1 MKIWRVI
8 ARVQGKAKGRSQM
21 TSFMFAMVASFL
33 AATGSRDQLLAAHLR
48 ERLGGSYALLLLA
61 VATAIVSAFI
71 AAWFGSTLAG
81 QLSSDAATMFV
92 AIAMLLAAVE
102 CAWPNRARKP
112 REPTRSP
119 GAIGIVLFLRQLT
132 DASRFLIAAFAAA
145 LASPML
151 AASGGAIGGAAAVG
165 LGWFLG
171 ERLEHLPLPAIRLCF
186 AALLLLLAI
195 WLGLTAR
202 GLIG

>member
-1 MKIWRVI
+1 
-8 ARVQGKAKGRSQM
+8 M

-33 AATGSRDQLLAAHLR
+33 AATGSRDQLLVAHLR
-48 ERLGGSYALLLLA
+48 ERLGGSYALLLLV

-112 REPTRSP
+112 REPTRSL

-151 AASGGAIGGAAAVG
+151 AASGGAIGGSAAVG

-171 ERLEHLPLPAIRLCF
+171 ERLEHLPLPAIRLCL

>member
-1 MKIWRVI
+1 
-8 ARVQGKAKGRSQM
+8 M
-21 TSFMFAMVASFL
+21 TSFLFAMVASFL
-33 AATGSRDQLLAAHLR
+33 AATGSRDQLLVAHLR
-48 ERLGGSYALLLLA
+48 ERLGASYALLLLA
-61 VATAIVSAFI
+61 VATAIATAFI

-102 CAWPNRARKP
+102 CAWPIRSRKP
-112 REPTRSP
+112 QEPTRSL

-151 AASGGAIGGAAAVG
+151 AASGGAIGGAAAVS

-171 ERLEHLPLPAIRLCF
+171 ERLERLPLRAIRLCL
-186 AALLLLLAI
+186 AAVLLLIAI

>member
-1 MKIWRVI
+1 
-8 ARVQGKAKGRSQM
+8 M
-21 TSFMFAMVASFL
+21 TSFLFAMVASFL
-33 AATGSRDQLLAAHLR
+33 AATGSRDQLLVAHLR

-61 VATAIVSAFI
+61 LATAIATAFI

-102 CAWPNRARKP
+102 CAWPNRETP
-112 REPTRSP
+112 PVEPTRSLF
-119 GAIGIVLFLRQLT
+119 AVALVLFLRQLT
-132 DASRFLIAAFAAA
+132 DASRFLVAAFAVA

-151 AASGGAIGGAAAVG
+151 AGAGGALGGAGAVAVG
-165 LGWFLG
+165 WALGAELSS
-171 ERLEHLPLPAIRLCF
+171 RLPLRALRLSLAAILF
-186 AALLLLLAI
+186 LLAI
-195 WLGLTAR
+195 WLGMTAR

>member
-1 MKIWRVI
+1 
-8 ARVQGKAKGRSQM
+8 M
-21 TSFMFAMVASFL
+21 TSFLFAMVASFL
-33 AATGSRDQLLAAHLR
+33 AATGSRDQLLVAHLR
-48 ERLGGSYALLLLA
+48 ERLGSSYALLLLA
-61 VATAIVSAFI
+61 MATAIATAFI

-102 CAWPNRARKP
+102 CAWPNRARTP
-112 REPTRSP
+112 QEPTRSL
-119 GAIGIVLFLRQLT
+119 GAIGIVFFLRQLT

-151 AASGGAIGGAAAVG
+151 AASGGAIGGSAAVCF
-165 LGWFLG
+165 GWFLSG
-171 ERLEHLPLPAIRLCF
+171 KLEHLPLRAIRLCL
-186 AALLLLLAI
+186 AAVLFLLAI

>member
-1 MKIWRVI
+1 
-8 ARVQGKAKGRSQM
+8 
-21 TSFMFAMVASFL
+21 
-33 AATGSRDQLLAAHLR
+33 
-48 ERLGGSYALLLLA
+48 
-61 VATAIVSAFI
+61 
-71 AAWFGSTLAG
+71 
-81 QLSSDAATMFV
+81 
-92 AIAMLLAAVE
+92 MLLAAVE

-112 REPTRSP
+112 REPTRSL

-151 AASGGAIGGAAAVG
+151 AASGGAIGGSAAVG

-195 WLGLTAR
+195 GLGLTAR

>member
-1 MKIWRVI
+1 
-8 ARVQGKAKGRSQM
+8 M
-21 TSFMFAMVASFL
+21 TSFLFAMVASFL
-33 AATGSRDQLLAAHLR
+33 AATGSRDQLLVAHLR
-48 ERLGGSYALLLLA
+48 GRLGSSYALLLLA
-61 VATAIVSAFI
+61 MATAIATAFL

-92 AIAMLLAAVE
+92 AITMLLAAIE
-102 CAWPNRARKP
+102 CAWPNRARTP
-112 REPTRSP
+112 QEPTRSL
-119 GAIGIVLFLRQLT
+119 GAIGIVFFLRQLT

-151 AASGGAIGGAAAVG
+151 AASGGAIGGTAAVG

-171 ERLEHLPLPAIRLCF
+171 DRLEHLPLRGIRLCL
-186 AALLLLLAI
+186 ATLLLLLAI

>member
-1 MKIWRVI
+1 
-8 ARVQGKAKGRSQM
+8 M
-21 TSFMFAMVASFL
+21 TSFLFAMVASFL
-33 AATGSRDQLLAAHLR
+33 AATGSRDQLLVAHLR
-48 ERLGGSYALLLLA
+48 ERLGASYALLLLA
-61 VATAIVSAFI
+61 AATAIATAFI

-102 CAWPNRARKP
+102 CAWPNRARTP
-112 REPTRSP
+112 QEPTRSL
-119 GAIGIVLFLRQLT
+119 GAIGIGLFLRQLT

-151 AASGGAIGGAAAVG
+151 GASGGAIGGTAAVF

-171 ERLEHLPLPAIRLCF
+171 GKLEHLPLRVIRLCL
-186 AALLLLLAI
+186 AAVLFLLAV